1 MDSFELSH
9 SGVSETGVS
18 KTPTNTIII
27 NVLNNIVG
35 LMPRTTTTTVSQNS
49 EGQYQVTIP
58 KSVGDYHDLAGK
70 KLEWKRGPAK
80 DKILVVIQD
89 DE

>member
-1 MDSFELSH
+1 
-9 SGVSETGVS
+9 
-18 KTPTNTIII
+18 
-27 NVLNNIVG
+27 
-35 LMPRTTTTTVSQNS
+35 MPRTTTTTVSQNS

>member
-1 MDSFELSH
+1 
-9 SGVSETGVS
+9 
-18 KTPTNTIII
+18 
-27 NVLNNIVG
+27 
-35 LMPRTTTTTVSQNS
+35 MPRTTTTTVSQNR